1 MASATP
7 PSSLPQIHS
16 ETEMEKENEGYSH
29 EASSAASS
37 TAADPITG
45 GSGEKENEDYSRDAS
60 SAASSTAAI
69 SITNSSG
76 EKENEGYSPD
86 VFSATSYTAA
96 DPITRSS
103 GDYSYDV
110 FINHRGPDT
119 KKNFAGYLYRRLL
132 GHGLKPFLDQQELQ
146 EGVNFPSQIVGAIRN
161 ASVHVAIFSPTYA
174 ASQWCL
180 DELLL
185 MQESRAPIIPVF
197 YKVKPADLRWTDQNK
212 TGVYAKALDKLQMKK
227 TVDSQTHEE
236 KPRYDSATIQ
246 NWRNALSSVA
256 DISGYDLDGKFDG

>member
-1 MASATP
+1 MADSTSAT
-7 PSSLPQIHS
+7 SFPQTHS
-16 ETEMEKENEGYSH
+16 EIEMENQLYSPATTMD
-29 EASSAASS
+29 ASRASSS
-37 TAADPITG
+37 TAADPI
-45 GSGEKENEDYSRDAS
+45 
-60 SAASSTAAI
+60 
-69 SITNSSG
+69 NSS
-76 EKENEGYSPD
+76 
-86 VFSATSYTAA
+86 
-96 DPITRSS
+96 I
-103 GDYSYDV
+103 GDYSHDV

-119 KKNFAGYLYRRLL
+119 KKNFASYLYRRLL
-132 GHGLKPFLDQQELQ
+132 VHGFRPFLDQHELQ
-146 EGVNFPSQIVGAIRN
+146 EGVHFPSQIIGAIRS

-212 TGVYAKALDKLQMKK
+212 TGVYAKALDELQMKK
-227 TVDSQTHEE
+227 TVDSQTREE

-256 DISGYDLDGKFDG
+256 DISGYDLDGKFDGWDLQVPLYVYNI